1 MGASIPMMRAATQ
14 THKAWYS
21 SDLSKDDKL
30 MKLLETYHKVHI
42 SQEAHNGNYNKMLGW
57 CLEHCQSKFRDI
69 KHGDGMDWYFE
80 NDQDASMFAMKW
92 S

>member
-1 MGASIPMMRAATQ
+1 M
-14 THKAWYS
+14 
-21 SDLSKDDKL
+21 
-30 MKLLETYHKVHI
+30 
-42 SQEAHNGNYNKMLGW
+42 GNYNKMLGW